1 MKGSHSKGILIR
13 LFLFHVIAACY
24 FIGVNKTVK
33 FLGPV
38 LINLIQAPVCI
49 VHKVDEDGFIH
60 KLNLHPFG
68 WHNGLPNAYHLD
80 RYSGGWAIQVLNNW
94 G

>member
-1 MKGSHSKGILIR
+1 MWLLVSNSEGQPFKGILIR

-38 LINLIQAPVCI
+38 LINLIQAPVRI
-49 VHKVDEDGFIH
+49 VHKVNEGGFIH
-60 KLNLHPFG
+60 
-68 WHNGLPNAYHLD
+68 
-80 RYSGGWAIQVLNNW
+80 
-94 G
+94 

>member
-24 FIGVNKTVK
+24 SIGVNKTVK

-38 LINLIQAPVCI
+38 LINLIQAPVGI
-49 VHKVDEDGFIH
+49 VHKVDLFTSSISIRFGGTMVCLMIIHWIGNPVDG
-60 KLNLHPFG
+60 
-68 WHNGLPNAYHLD
+68 A
-80 RYSGGWAIQVLNNW
+80 VLSRL
-94 G
+94 

>member
-1 MKGSHSKGILIR
+1 MVKGSHSKGILIR

-38 LINLIQAPVCI
+38 LINLIQAPVGI
-49 VHKVDEDGFIH
+49 VHKVDEGGFIH
-60 KLNLHPFG
+60 
-68 WHNGLPNAYHLD
+68 
-80 RYSGGWAIQVLNNW
+80 
-94 G
+94 

>member
-38 LINLIQAPVCI
+38 LTNLIQASVRI
-49 VHKVDEDGFIH
+49 VHKVDEGGFIH

-68 WHNGLPNAYHLD
+68 WHNVLPNAYPLD
-80 RYSGGWAIQVLNNW
+80 R
-94 G
+94 